1 MARAIINIPKAPRI
15 ARLDAA
21 IHARVAAAAKPKQ
34 ALEEP
39 IVNSN
44 PPEFAM
50 PRVNLAPGHTITG
63 KDTFWAIVLRDE
75 NGKLYSTRI
84 TWNKV
89 DTPFK
94 AALSCYQRPP
104 NQYMTFYNLGE
115 SYVTR
120 DVLRLVPK
128 E

>member
-1 MARAIINIPKAPRI
+1 MARAIINIRPSI
-15 ARLDAA
+15 ARCPMPDDVCADCGYRCVES
-21 IHARVAAAAKPKQ
+21 IPD
-34 ALEEP
+34 
-39 IVNSN
+39 
-44 PPEFAM
+44 EFAM

-75 NGKLYSTRI
+75 NGKLYSTRV

-120 DVLRLVPK
+120 DMLRLVPR